1 MEDTLGFVDAAAAA
15 VVDSHRRD
23 GVLRLH
29 CSCEMAEA
37 GHGNLG
43 LEQVVRSIREEHR
56 TVFAEDKD
64 MVGDCKGRQ
73 LRRFF
78 LLGLSICTFE
88 QSIILARPRFSRGN
102 SRPAIQEFN
111 SFFPK
116 SHKDSH
122 HGALFIE
129 AGV

>member
-78 LLGLSICTFE
+78 LLGLRLDIYRVIYLFYNP
-88 QSIILARPRFSRGN
+88 LASP
-102 SRPAIQEFN
+102 
-111 SFFPK
+111 
-116 SHKDSH
+116 
-122 HGALFIE
+122 
-129 AGV
+129 